1 MEISKY
7 TDSTFGLNILEVDSC
22 KLEEYL
28 WESLFY
34 VFPVFMLYPKDLIW
48 AAIRDRLVSW
58 FGLYCVTVSLIVL
71 TLKLTEKDWEVHPS
85 ANMFFRKIQAKNHPA
100 RYLVQTLL

>member
-28 WESLFY
+28 WKSLFY

-48 AAIRDRLVSW
+48 AAIRDRLVS
-58 FGLYCVTVSLIVL
+58 
-71 TLKLTEKDWEVHPS
+71 
-85 ANMFFRKIQAKNHPA
+85 
-100 RYLVQTLL
+100 

>member
-7 TDSTFGLNILEVDSC
+7 ADSTFGLSILEVDSC

-34 VFPVFMLYPKDLIW
+34 VFPVFMLYPKDLI
-48 AAIRDRLVSW
+48 
-58 FGLYCVTVSLIVL
+58 C
-71 TLKLTEKDWEVHPS
+71 
-85 ANMFFRKIQAKNHPA
+85 
-100 RYLVQTLL
+100 